1 MLTQEARRIQHTAP
15 SLLAGLKLLHT
26 LVFVVESAAI
36 LYIVGC
42 AVTGQQDSWLA
53 LAVVL
58 VLAETAVFLA
68 NGARCPLT
76 ELAQRLGDPT
86 GNDFVADIFLPARF
100 APLIPRV
107 CGALAAAGLLAL
119 LARALAH

>member
-1 MLTQEARRIQHTAP
+1 MLTQEAQRIHPT
-15 SLLAGLKLLHT
+15 SGLLVGIKLLHT

-53 LAVVL
+53 LAIAL
-58 VLAETAVFLA
+58 VLAETAVFLG
-68 NGARCPLT
+68 NRARCPLT

-107 CGALAAAGLLAL
+107 CGTLAAAGLLAL
-119 LARALAH
+119 LARALVH